1 MMDTMIWAMM
11 KMILALG
18 IVCTLLFFL
27 VRLLKRSGVAK
38 RNFPFDSG
46 IKVLTTQLIAPQ
58 KYISL
63 VEIGG
68 EVLAL
73 GISEAQITFLAK
85 IENKELLEKI
95 MDHRSERVEPF
106 SLSRYFLS
114 SPLKVKGPKIGLL
127 RRSHGK

>member
-1 MMDTMIWAMM
+1 MDTMIWAMM

-27 VRLLKRSGVAK
+27 VRVLKRSGVGK
-38 RNFPFDSG
+38 GNFSLDSG

-73 GISEAQITFLAK
+73 GVSEAQITFLTK
-85 IENKELLEKI
+85 IENKEFLQKI
-95 MDHRSERVEPF
+95 MDRRSERFEPF
-106 SLSRYFLS
+106 SLSRYFLN
-114 SPLKVKGPKIGLL
+114 SPLKSKGPKIGLL